1 MRYNSNNS
9 ASHYFTLPNEIF
21 CLSLS
26 SGEIAVYSYLLRC
39 ENRKTYQC
47 YPSYRTIG
55 QALKMSQNTVRKY
68 VQSLEDKHLISTERT
83 EVITK
88 DGRKRNGTLLYTI
101 RPIAEAIDCF
111 HNEAVAEERIIEPIF
126 RGNYFKQ
133 VKVGRLPTESH
144 QTAEPTVM
152 GFYSMSK
159 IRN

>member
-1 MRYNSNNS
+1 MRYNSKNS
-9 ASHYFTLPNEIF
+9 ASHYFILPNEIF
-21 CLSLS
+21 CLGLS
-26 SGEIAVYSYLLRC
+26 SGEIAMYSYLLRC

-101 RPIAEAIDCF
+101 HPIREAIDYF
-111 HNEAVAEERIIEPIF
+111 HSEQLRKNA
-126 RGNYFKQ
+126 
-133 VKVGRLPTESH
+133 
-144 QTAEPTVM
+144 
-152 GFYSMSK
+152 
-159 IRN
+159 

>member
-1 MRYNSNNS
+1 MGGAKHGRKYLRYNSMNS

-21 CLSLS
+21 CIGLS
-26 SGEIAVYSYLLRC
+26 SGEIAVYSYLLKC

-83 EVITK
+83 ELITK

-101 RPIAEAIDCF
+101 RPIREAIDYF
-111 HNEAVAEERIIEPIF
+111 HSEQLRKNA
-126 RGNYFKQ
+126 
-133 VKVGRLPTESH
+133 
-144 QTAEPTVM
+144 
-152 GFYSMSK
+152 
-159 IRN
+159 

>member
-1 MRYNSNNS
+1 MKYNSINN
-9 ASHYFTLPNEIF
+9 AKRYFTLPNEIF
-21 CLSLS
+21 CIGLS

-68 VQSLEDKHLISTERT
+68 VQSLEDKHLITTERT

-101 RPIAEAIDCF
+101 RPIAEAIDNF
-111 HNEAVAEERIIEPIF
+111 HSE
-126 RGNYFKQ
+126 Q
-133 VKVGRLPTESH
+133 LW
-144 QTAEPTVM
+144 
-152 GFYSMSK
+152 
-159 IRN
+159 RNA

>member
-1 MRYNSNNS
+1 MGGAEYRRKYLRYNSMNS

-21 CLSLS
+21 CLGLS

-55 QALKMSQNTVRKY
+55 KALKMSQNTVSKY
-68 VQSLEDKHLISTERT
+68 VQRLEDKHLILTERT

-101 RPIAEAIDCF
+101 RPIREAIDYF
-111 HNEAVAEERIIEPIF
+111 HYEQLRKNA
-126 RGNYFKQ
+126 
-133 VKVGRLPTESH
+133 
-144 QTAEPTVM
+144 
-152 GFYSMSK
+152 
-159 IRN
+159 

>member
-1 MRYNSNNS
+1 MKYNSMNS
-9 ASHYFTLPNEIF
+9 ASHYFALPNEIF
-21 CLSLS
+21 CLGLS

-83 EVITK
+83 EIITK

-101 RPIAEAIDCF
+101 RPIAEAIDYF
-111 HNEAVAEERIIEPIF
+111 HYEQLRKNA
-126 RGNYFKQ
+126 
-133 VKVGRLPTESH
+133 
-144 QTAEPTVM
+144 
-152 GFYSMSK
+152 
-159 IRN
+159 

>member
-1 MRYNSNNS
+1 MGEAEHRRKYLRYNSNNS

-21 CLSLS
+21 CIGLS

-47 YPSYRTIG
+47 YPSYKTIG

-68 VQSLEDKHLISTERT
+68 VLSLEDKHLISTERT

-101 RPIAEAIDCF
+101 RPIREAIDYF
-111 HNEAVAEERIIEPIF
+111 HSEQLRKNA
-126 RGNYFKQ
+126 
-133 VKVGRLPTESH
+133 
-144 QTAEPTVM
+144 
-152 GFYSMSK
+152 
-159 IRN
+159 

>member
-1 MRYNSNNS
+1 MKYNSINN
-9 ASHYFTLPNEIF
+9 AKHYFTLPNEIF
-21 CLSLS
+21 RIGLS
-26 SGEIAVYSYLLRC
+26 SGEFAVYSYLLRC

-101 RPIAEAIDCF
+101 RPIAEAIDYF
-111 HNEAVAEERIIEPIF
+111 H
-126 RGNYFKQ
+126 
-133 VKVGRLPTESH
+133 TE
-144 QTAEPTVM
+144 QLR
-152 GFYSMSK
+152 
-159 IRN
+159 RNA